1 MRFYE
6 VADSEILLDSESS
19 LDSILGLPVK
29 ISCAAH
35 SLEMSLG
42 GCGRLKSA
50 YLPTQRGATSPLS
63 HIKQTIRRI

>member
-1 MRFYE
+1 MRFY

-29 ISCAAH
+29 ISCVAH

-42 GCGRLKSA
+42 GGVEGLRVLTCPPKGERLRHS
-50 YLPTQRGATSPLS
+50 LT
-63 HIKQTIRRI
+63 